1 MKQQR
6 LKFKLLALIL
16 FGMFALLAVYGGYS
30 ISTYGNS
37 RPLRGTGVMSPST
50 AA

>member
-16 FGMFALLAVYGGYS
+16 FGMFALLALYGE
-30 ISTYGNS
+30 
-37 RPLRGTGVMSPST
+37 ME
-50 AA
+50 